1 MPDYAKVNAVNAAD
15 IVKING
21 VEVGSIAACNGLT
34 APTSGA
40 TRWSVATQDG
50 NFMYAANSDLTSW
63 TAYDS
68 YDEGSTGQSG
78 GDGKSLAF
86 GKNASGQSIYM
97 ATRATANGGSQTKE
111 IHISGTDVTSTSE
124 WTNVDIDSDS
134 NSRNT
139 IMMLRWAPDSG
150 GSAAGV
156 WLAVGK
162 QATGHIW
169 RSTNGGSSW
178 TAIDISGLTGH
189 VSGSSASDYINAIA
203 SDGLGNWMFGQDS
216 RIYYSSDNGQSWSV
230 STPFSTN
237 APGRFQSIV
246 YTNNSWVICYSRQ
259 SQIRFRSCAASD
271 ITDWGDEVTNHNQQM
286 AHITANGKAVKMCA
300 ANGKVWAVSE
310 DDFDV
315 NRFDVSG
322 KTISNIANFDLDDI
336 ANLKVAQDIA
346 TDGVKVVVACR
357 SGDLAVSTDL
367 GASFSATLDAFQ
379 ADGSNTKDLEAV
391 TADVFLPL

>member
-1 MPDYAKVNAVNAAD
+1 MGDINQINDVAAANINQVNDVPKANINEVNDQGVAA
-15 IVKING
+15 
-21 VEVGSIAACNGLT
+21 
-34 APTSGA
+34 SGA

-50 NFMYAANSDLTSW
+50 YFMYAANSDLTSW
-63 TAYDS
+63 TVYDS
-68 YDEGSTGQSG
+68 YDEQQSG
-78 GDGKSLAF
+78 QAAGDGKSLAF

-139 IMMLRWAPDSG
+139 IMMLRWAPDSA

-156 WLAVGK
+156 WMAVGK
-162 QATGHIW
+162 QATGDIF

-178 TAIDISGLTGH
+178 TAIDISQLSGH

-216 RIYYSSDNGQSWSV
+216 RIYYSSNNGQTWAV

-322 KTISNIANFDLDDI
+322 KVISNIANFDLDDI
-336 ANLKVAQDIA
+336 PDIGHAQDIA
-346 TDGVKVVVACR
+346 TDGVKVLVSCR
-357 SGDLAVSTDL
+357 GGDLALSTNL
-367 GASFSATLDAFQ
+367 GVSFSATLENFQ
-379 ADGSNTKDLEAV
+379 ADGSNKKDLEAV